1 MASKS
6 KAISPWNKGKRYVN
20 NRAKPRSVANRSF
33 QRTALEKLRR
43 NRVYADRGA
52 NELATL
58 AKELTDQESIM
69 NIYFSE
75 VAYQPVA
82 ERVDEKIQEQE
93 AEFVTSSEEDASR
106 ERSIW
111 RVEDTAKLEVKLLL
125 RQIDTQ
131 MTGFARRAATL
142 LRMEYG
148 PLHTSL
154 LINDAVLLEWNT
166 GGLVE
171 PERYDGINQH
181 YPIMTS
187 ALHRV
192 STVSLIKYDPKDE
205 IDLIFEATKSKL
217 EMLNA
222 LIKVISRYN
231 GQYIY
236 HAISRNC
243 QTFVIDALKAM
254 GCENP
259 PTFQGNLH
267 EYYENLKAG
276 DCQPQFDNHQALDHY
291 VREQV
296 TNPQARGLSSQEK
309 EYLLGQYFLYHI
321 PGMTESENPEEW
333 QCPVENCQLE
343 NLEMNID
350 EQSMIMHRFLR
361 IKDHDTRTHGDHPQ
375 GQGDGNR

>member
-1 MASKS
+1 MASKSKS
-6 KAISPWNKGKRYVN
+6 KAISPWNKRNGGE
-20 NRAKPRSVANRSF
+20 NRANPRPTINRSF
-33 QRTALEKLRR
+33 QRTAMDKLRR
-43 NRVYADRGA
+43 NRFYADRGE

-69 NIYFSE
+69 NVYFSE
-75 VAYQPVA
+75 ILYQPVA
-82 ERVDEKIQEQE
+82 ERVDEKMEEQE
-93 AEFVTSSEEDASR
+93 AEFVTSSEENASR

-111 RVEDTAKLEVKLLL
+111 RVEDTAKLEIKLLL
-125 RQIDTQ
+125 RNIDTE
-131 MTGFARRAATL
+131 MPGIARKAAAL

-154 LINDAVLLEWNT
+154 LINNTVLLEWNT
-166 GGLVE
+166 GSLVE

-187 ALHRV
+187 AIHRV

-205 IDLIFEATKSKL
+205 LELMFEATRSKL
-217 EMLNA
+217 DMLKA
-222 LIKVISRYN
+222 LVKVISRYN

-267 EYYENLKAG
+267 AYFENLKAG
-276 DCQPQFDNHQALDHY
+276 DCQPQFDNHRALDQY
-291 VREQV
+291 VREYV
-296 TNPQARGLSSQEK
+296 TDPQAEGLSSQEK

-321 PGMTESENPEEW
+321 PGMTEVENLEEW
-333 QCPVENCQLE
+333 QCPVENCQME
-343 NLEMNID
+343 NLEMKID
-350 EQSMIMHRFLR
+350 EETMILHRFLR
-361 IKDHDTRTHGDHPQ
+361 IQDRGT
-375 GQGDGNR
+375 QGDRNP

>member
-6 KAISPWNKGKRYVN
+6 KAISPWNREKKSG
-20 NRAKPRSVANRSF
+20 NRAKPRSLPNRSF
-33 QRTALEKLRR
+33 QRTCMEKLRG
-43 NRVYADRGA
+43 NRVYADQGG

-58 AKELTDQESIM
+58 AKELTDEESIM
-69 NIYFSE
+69 NMYFSE
-75 VAYQPVA
+75 IAYQPVA
-82 ERVDEKIQEQE
+82 ERVDENIQERE
-93 AEFVTSSEEDASR
+93 AEFVTSSEGDASR
-106 ERSIW
+106 KRSIW

-125 RQIDTQ
+125 RRIDTQ
-131 MTGFARRAATL
+131 MPGFARTAAAL

-154 LINDAVLLEWNT
+154 LINNAVLLEWNT

-171 PERYDGINQH
+171 PERYDGTNQH

-187 ALHRV
+187 ALHRI

-205 IDLIFEATKSKL
+205 IDLMFEATKSKL

-222 LIKVISRYN
+222 LVRVISRYN

-267 EYYENLKAG
+267 EYFENLKAG
-276 DCQPQFDNHQALDHY
+276 DCQPQFNGHQALDHY
-291 VREQV
+291 VRENVTDPQV
-296 TNPQARGLSSQEK
+296 EGRLSSQEK

-333 QCPVENCQLE
+333 RCPERNCQME
-343 NLEMNID
+343 NLEMDID

-361 IKDHDTRTHGDHPQ
+361 IKDHDAQ
-375 GQGDGNR
+375 GHTGR